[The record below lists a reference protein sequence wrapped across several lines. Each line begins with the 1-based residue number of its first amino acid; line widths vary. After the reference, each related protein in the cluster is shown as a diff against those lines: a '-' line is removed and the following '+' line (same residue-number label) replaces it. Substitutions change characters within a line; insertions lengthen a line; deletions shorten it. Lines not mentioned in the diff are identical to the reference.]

1 MTTDIGKIQPKRIEE
16 ELRSSYLDY
25 AMSVIVSRAL
35 PDVRDGL
42 KPVQRRILYAMD
54 ELAMRPGT
62 AYKKSARL
70 VGEVLGKYHPHGDT
84 SVYDAMVR
92 MAQDFSMRYPLVD
105 GQGNFGSIDN
115 DPPAAMRYTE
125 ARLAPIAEL
134 MLADLDR
141 NTVDFFP
148 NFDDS
153 LSEPLPL
160 PAVVPNLLV
169 NGASGIA
176 VGMATSIPP
185 HNLREVCDAV
195 CHLIDHPDATV
206 DQLLGFVQG
215 PDFPTGGIMMVGP
228 AGRES
233 MVEAYTTGHGR
244 VVVQGKAVI
253 EDLGKTGRHQIVIT
267 EVPYQV
273 NKATM
278 VERIALLSK
287 DKKIDG
293 ITEVRDESDRSGLRV
308 VIEMRS
314 SAQPEIVLNNLYK
327 HTSLQMAFS
336 MNMLALVDG
345 QPQVLTLRQMLR
357 HFIDFRVQVVRR
369 RAEFDLAK
377 ARDRAHVLE
386 GLLKAIGSLD
396 EVISIIR
403 ASDDVEAARTAL
415 MTALDLSQI
424 QAQAILEMQLRR
436 LTALDRQRLEDEHQQ
451 LVATIA
457 ELEALLADPAKVL
470 SVVRTETKDLRKKF
484 GDDRR
489 TVVFD
494 EDPSGKTREELEPN
508 ADVVVTLSQNGYTK
522 RVDLSTYRM
531 QHRGGKGV
539 VGMKTTKEDDVVQ
552 QVLVAD
558 THDNLLFFTDRGQ
571 VFSIKCYD
579 IPRDASRTTRGTP
592 LPVLIS
598 ALPTTDRVTA
608 VVSFADLRLDG
619 SLVLATR
626 NGEIK
631 RVPLEQF
638 ASIRRSGIF
647 AMKNLEAD
655 DELIAAVIAPD
666 DGEVIVVT
674 ANGMSLCFRV
684 SQLRLRSRA
693 AGGVRAIR
701 LKGDDVVVAMDVTTP
716 NGRLLTVSEHGFG
729 KLTKLEGF
737 RRQGRGGSG
746 VIACKVSAKTGPLAA
761 AVVVEGKEDLVIA
774 TAKAQIQKISLSE
787 VGTYG
792 RYARGVWLMR
802 PEDHDRITAVSIL
815 APVVRPAPAISPAPE
830 SAPEEEP
837 EADAPA
843 PEVNGAVH
851 TNGHAQLELGLDEA
865 EAPDAEDEQ
874 DDESEEDTEE

>member
-1 MTTDIGKIQPKRIEE
+1 MTTDIGRIEPRRIEE
-16 ELRSSYLDY
+16 ELRSSYIDY
-25 AMSVIVSRAL
+25 AMSVIVARAL

-153 LSEPLPL
+153 LSEPVPI
-160 PAVVPNLLV
+160 PAIVPNLLV

-195 CHLIDHPDATV
+195 CHLIDHPDASV
-206 DQLLGFVQG
+206 EQLLGFVQG
-215 PDFPTGGIMMVGP
+215 PDFPTGGIMMMGP
-228 AGRES
+228 VGRES

-244 VVVQGKAVI
+244 VVVQGRAEI
-253 EDLGKTGRHQIVIT
+253 QPLGKTGRHMIVIT

-293 ITEVRDESDRSGLRV
+293 ITEVRDESDRQGLRV
-308 VIEMRS
+308 VVELRS

-386 GLLKAIGSLD
+386 GLLKAIGALD
-396 EVISIIR
+396 EVIRIIR
-403 ASDDVEAARTAL
+403 GSEDVEAARTAL
-415 MTALDLSQI
+415 MAALDLTQI

-451 LVATIA
+451 LVAIIV

-470 SVVRTETKDLRKKF
+470 AVVRTETKDLRKKF

-489 TVVFD
+489 TVVLD

-539 VGMKTTKEDDVVQ
+539 VGMKTTKEDDVVEH
-552 QVLVAD
+552 VLVAD

-592 LPVLIS
+592 LPVLIP
-598 ALPTTDRVTA
+598 ALPANDRVTA
-608 VVSFADLRLDG
+608 VVAFADLRLDG
-619 SLVLATR
+619 CLVLATR
-626 NGEIK
+626 KGEIK

-655 DELIAAVIAPD
+655 DELIAAVVAPD

-674 ANGMSLCFRV
+674 ANGMSLCFSV
-684 SQLRLRSRA
+684 DQLRLRSRA

-701 LKGDDVVVAMDVTTP
+701 LKGDDRVIAMEVTTP

-729 KLTKLEGF
+729 KLTKLDGF

-746 VIACKVSAKTGPLAA
+746 VIACKVTAKTGPLAA
-761 AVVVEGKEDLVIA
+761 ALVVEGKEELVIA

-787 VGTYG
+787 VGTYS

-815 APVVRPAPAISPAPE
+815 APMVRPGPTVGPEPAPDPVP
-830 SAPEEEP
+830 APQERE
-837 EADAPA
+837 

-851 TNGHAQLELGLDEA
+851 TNGHGQLPLGLDETEA
-865 EAPDAEDEQ
+865 LDADDDEPEDAPD
-874 DDESEEDTEE
+874 EEGEE